1 MAVHLAE
8 DGHRGWSTK
17 VESTI
22 SVNRPRNRKWPK
34 RVGEN
39 RREDQEREERIRET
53 KERERER
60 EKLHLTIPLNINCR
74 SAVFPY
80 KFGLTLIAVNGP

>member
-1 MAVHLAE
+1 MRIE
-8 DGHRGWSTK
+8 ERGS
-17 VESTI
+17 
-22 SVNRPRNRKWPK
+22 RK
-34 RVGEN
+34 RGEN
-39 RREDQEREERIRET
+39 KGD
-53 KERERER
+53 ERERER